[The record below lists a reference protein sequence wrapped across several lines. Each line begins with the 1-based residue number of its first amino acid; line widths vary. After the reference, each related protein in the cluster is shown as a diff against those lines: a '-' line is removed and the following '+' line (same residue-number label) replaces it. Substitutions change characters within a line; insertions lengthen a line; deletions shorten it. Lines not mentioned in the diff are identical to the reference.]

1 MLSAP
6 IPRRIKFLCTGS
18 TLTPM
23 SLFTC
28 LNLSLYISIFLHWS
42 AHPMSN
48 QFFTTQFAP
57 PILMSFYVFLY
68 LPCKMLWDPH
78 IKCFVWVRFQPGG
91 QILYSI
97 LACISGHP
105 YQPTIS
111 LPCCCFLQGAMSCGH
126 VWHLPKGQELPAD
139 NNNSARGSLPTGS
152 TGGCCLGRIQ
162 QNCAVRPTSSYNFS

>member
-1 MLSAP
+1 MHSLNINSNESIHMLKFKSVHKHCSRLNTVVH
-6 IPRRIKFLCTGS
+6 IPCQINFLLYNLPLHFVHIKKK
-18 TLTPM
+18 
-23 SLFTC
+23 
-28 LNLSLYISIFLHWS
+28 
-42 AHPMSN
+42 
-48 QFFTTQFAP
+48 TTS
-57 PILMSFYVFLY
+57 ILMSFYVFLY

-111 LPCCCFLQGAMSCGH
+111 LPCCCSLQGAMSCGH

-139 NNNSARGSLPTGS
+139 TNKSARSSLPTGS
-152 TGGCCLGRIQ
+152 AGGCCVGRIQ